1 MNAFSCGCKSQRFKS
16 AFCLWVSMNSRGIHP
31 YFFSGSLWVIDG
43 YFLMKKSEDLRRTV
57 LGGTIAIADLVG
69 RLPNHALVRF
79 NAPTQK
85 MWSMIRRAR
94 TAQVNTLDL
103 APQHSSSLDSLLT
116 CLQKKT
122 QGFQQHTGR
131 IIWEAEY
138 EAQAYE
144 LGTWLKKNRSRKTW
158 TQSHQVGSFVPI
170 GNNIH

>member
-1 MNAFSCGCKSQRFKS
+1 MNTFSCGCKSQSHRDLNLRLVCEFLRIQGE
-16 AFCLWVSMNSRGIHP
+16 FIHT
-31 YFFSGSLWVIDG
+31 SL
-43 YFLMKKSEDLRRTV
+43 DLFRAIA
-57 LGGTIAIADLVG
+57 LGGEIAESCRTMPLIQLV
-69 RLPNHALVRF
+69 NF

-85 MWSMIRRAR
+85 MWSIIRRAR

-103 APQHSSSLDSLLT
+103 APQHSSSLDSFLSR
-116 CLQKKT
+116 LQKKR